1 MVARHPDTPCSGCGK
16 MLWRGKGSLPGG
28 ERQCQDCRSAG
39 APKDHV
45 LFSDAPAAPVRHL
58 ALVREDGTVP
68 DMAPPAPATK
78 EPASVLSAAQSGSE
92 LEQLG
97 AMSAR
102 IAGAIADPGTNATA
116 LAALVRRQLDLLRDI
131 ADLSGEAINPDRLI
145 TMRAR
150 VARALDDTRTSPT
163 ALSALTHRQAD
174 INRELTAL
182 AAAAGEG
189 SDGAVIATTSDELW
203 DPEAI

>member
-1 MVARHPDTPCSGCGK
+1 MMARHPDTPCSGCGK

-28 ERQCQDCRSAG
+28 ERQCQDCRAAG
-39 APKDHV
+39 AGKDHV
-45 LFSDAPAAPVRHL
+45 LFSDAPPAPVRHL

-68 DMAPPAPATK
+68 DMAPPAPAPK
-78 EPASVLSAAQSGSE
+78 ETASVLSAAQSGSE

-102 IAGAIADPGTNATA
+102 LARSIADPATNATA

-131 ADLSGEAINPDRLI
+131 ADLSGEPIKADRLI

-174 INRELTAL
+174 INRELAAL
-182 AAAAGEG
+182 AAAAGDG
-189 SDGAVIATTSDELW
+189 DDGAVIATTSDELW

>member
-1 MVARHPDTPCSGCGK
+1 MMARHPDTPCSGCGK

-28 ERQCQDCRSAG
+28 DRQCQDCRAAG
-39 APKDHV
+39 AGKDHV

-68 DMAPPAPATK
+68 DMATPAPATK
-78 EPASVLSAAQSGSE
+78 EPASVLSAAESGSE

-102 IAGAIADPGTNATA
+102 IARSIADPATNATA
-116 LAALVRRQLDLLRDI
+116 LAALVRRRLDLLRDI
-131 ADLSGEAINPDRLI
+131 ADLSGEPISADRLI

-174 INRELTAL
+174 ITRELTAL
-182 AAAAGEG
+182 AAAAGDD
-189 SDGAVIATTSDELW
+189 DGAVIATTTDELW